1 MNAKLRRVVISTL
14 ILLPLTLHANESTL
28 PLGTSSPEST
38 SPIHRDISVPLD
50 EYIDSVRTVAATDNT
65 VNWQFLLLPVSPLTE
80 HELAAALAIMD
91 SLRAA
96 YDIAP
101 DSINCERWPAWQL
114 AICNLELATG
124 KYSEAVGRHMSLNQ
138 DTTSC
143 IDDQELWWILAEQH
157 YYQLVIYNRYREVA
171 LLLEEAQLTFPA
183 GPARQMRSQLARLK
197 FRLGT
202 LEWKE
207 TIEGTLGEARL
218 GGIASHYRDLIT
230 TDRDTL
236 TYLITSET
244 VIVCN
249 NEIWVPGAGFTPKQD
264 FESEYRGGDSFA
276 DNNLYPGSNAVFYL
290 DSSGEEVV
298 LIEFE
303 GSTIQE

>member
-143 IDDQELWWILAEQH
+143 IDDQELWWILTESH
-157 YYQLVIYNRYREVA
+157 YYQLVINKRYREVA
-171 LLLEEAQLTFPA
+171 LLLEEAQLTFPG

-197 FRLGT
+197 YRLGT
-202 LEWKE
+202 LEWSAAVQG
-207 TIEGTLGEARL
+207 TIGDASM

-230 TDRDTL
+230 TNEDTL
-236 TYLITSET
+236 TYLVVKAT
-244 VIVCN
+244 VIVRN
-249 NEIWVPGAGFTPKQD
+249 TEVWVPWMGFTSQQD
-264 FESEYRGGDSFA
+264 FESEFREDGSFTSNGLIPGD
-276 DNNLYPGSNAVFYL
+276 NAVFYL
-290 DSSGEEVV
+290 DNSGEEVI
-298 LIEFE
+298 LIELE
-303 GSTIQE
+303 GSPIQE